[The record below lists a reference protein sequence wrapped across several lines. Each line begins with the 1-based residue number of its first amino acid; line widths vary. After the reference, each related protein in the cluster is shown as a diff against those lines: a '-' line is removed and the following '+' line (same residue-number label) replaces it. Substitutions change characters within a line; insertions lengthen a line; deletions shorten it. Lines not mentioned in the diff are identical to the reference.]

1 MAAQDAKAKSK
12 YGGMKKKG
20 LINKRLKGQDRT
32 FFDSADHFSG
42 QETGAKKA
50 GLKNPALARL
60 GK

>member
-1 MAAQDAKAKSK
+1 MAAQEAKAKSK

-20 LINKRLKGQDRT
+20 LINKRLKSQERT